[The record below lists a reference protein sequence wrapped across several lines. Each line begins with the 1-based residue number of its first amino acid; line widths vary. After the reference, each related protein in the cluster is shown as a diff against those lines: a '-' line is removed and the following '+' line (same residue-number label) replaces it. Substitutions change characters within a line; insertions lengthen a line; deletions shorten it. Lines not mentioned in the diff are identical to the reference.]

1 MIIIN
6 KKQILIAFGIIG
18 VFLFTFAVTTLNVN
32 KSSKNK
38 IQAIE
43 TVALP
48 VDSKVII
55 IDARARN
62 TRRRSRRKQ
71 SEPQKQ
77 KAI

>member
-6 KKQILIAFGIIG
+6 KRQILIAFGIIG
-18 VFLFTFAVTTLNVN
+18 VFIFTFAITALNVN

-55 IDARARN
+55 IDARARYA
-62 TRRRSRRKQ
+62 R
-71 SEPQKQ
+71 
-77 KAI
+77 